1 MNNRS
6 LGLQRRCEI
15 KVNLMFQAGKYENPR
30 WPPWNLLILI
40 YQLVIVRFAS
50 FLLKC
55 TCENLY
61 KIMNMVSFDK
71 SKEPKIKN
79 KDGSHECNSFY
90 LGFSIFDQEPLERRF
105 GSWHI
110 WNQHIP
116 KPLHANF
123 HAFLD
128 LPHEMW
134 KCLPLSHT
142 TQ

>member
-30 WPPWNLLILI
+30 WPPLNLLILI

-50 FLLKC
+50 FLLKF

-71 SKEPKIKN
+71 SKEPKIK
-79 KDGSHECNSFY
+79 K
-90 LGFSIFDQEPLERRF
+90 
-105 GSWHI
+105 
-110 WNQHIP
+110 
-116 KPLHANF
+116 
-123 HAFLD
+123 
-128 LPHEMW
+128 
-134 KCLPLSHT
+134 
-142 TQ
+142 

>member
-6 LGLQRRCEI
+6 LGLQRRCQI

-40 YQLVIVRFAS
+40 YQLVIVRLAS

-79 KDGSHECNSFY
+79 KDGSHECNSLYSVCKYCFA
-90 LGFSIFDQEPLERRF
+90 LFFLIPL
-105 GSWHI
+105 
-110 WNQHIP
+110 N
-116 KPLHANF
+116 
-123 HAFLD
+123 
-128 LPHEMW
+128 
-134 KCLPLSHT
+134 
-142 TQ
+142 